1 MTFRSPVTLLAFVA
15 FLGLTGL
22 SLTGCSTAEA
32 SFASGSGFGRSS
44 SLAVLDST
52 DTGKAIEAELF
63 ANGFN
68 VIAGTKSGPAAQ
80 AEPQFIARAIVRRSW
95 RGVIVGTVPGT
106 ITLTISD
113 AKTGDVVATAS
124 YDLGSM
130 SYSNAHDAA
139 RILVAALASK
149 VR

>member
-1 MTFRSPVTLLAFVA
+1 M
-15 FLGLTGL
+15 LGLA
-22 SLTGCSTAEA
+22 GCSTAESSYSA
-32 SFASGSGFGRSS
+32 GSGFTRSS
-44 SLAVLDST
+44 PLALLDST

-68 VIAGTKSGPAAQ
+68 VIAGTKGGPAAQ

-113 AKTGDVVATAS
+113 AKTGAVVATAS

-130 SYSNAHDAA
+130 SYNNAHDAA
-139 RILVAALASK
+139 RVLVAALASK